1 MRQAGRV
8 VFGGVFRSSGNL
20 RASVDARRRF
30 AEVASCGHGARSRLL
45 DPLIRLRLRSPARR
59 LGKRSQD
66 RATRQLDLEVVVAE
80 AARIS
85 QHGLGR
91 TQEMLARS
99 RRSI

>member
-1 MRQAGRV
+1 MRQAGRT

-20 RASVDARRRF
+20 RASIDARRRF
-30 AEVASCGHGARSRLL
+30 AEVAGCGHDALSRLL
-45 DPLIRLRLRSPARR
+45 DPLVRLRLRGPAPR
-59 LGKRSQD
+59 LGQRAQD

-85 QHGLGR
+85 QHSLGR